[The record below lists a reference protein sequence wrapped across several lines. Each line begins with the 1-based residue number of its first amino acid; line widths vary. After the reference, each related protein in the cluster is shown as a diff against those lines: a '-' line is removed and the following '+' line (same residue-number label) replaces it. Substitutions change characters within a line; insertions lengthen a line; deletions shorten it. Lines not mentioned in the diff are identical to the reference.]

1 MAPILAIVEMF
12 ARRSSSFPKI
22 PWRRYV
28 VLMIRLVLFERIGV
42 FRPACLL
49 VAPLMLLGSPIT
61 TLAQDDVGSAAWLSG
76 CWVASAGD
84 VRSEEVW
91 MEPEGGLMLGMA
103 RTLRGGVATA
113 YEFLLLQRKDGRL
126 TYSAYPSG
134 QTPTDFRATHVST
147 ERVRFEAPEHDFPQ
161 AIEYERTSLDSLTA
175 KVYGEIGSSEP
186 AFVLSY
192 ARRAR

>member
-1 MAPILAIVEMF
+1 MV
-12 ARRSSSFPKI
+12 
-22 PWRRYV
+22 
-28 VLMIRLVLFERIGV
+28 
-42 FRPACLL
+42 
-49 VAPLMLLGSPIT
+49 
-61 TLAQDDVGSAAWLSG
+61 
-76 CWVASAGD
+76 
-84 VRSEEVW
+84 
-91 MEPEGGLMLGMA
+91 GMA
-103 RTLRGGVATA
+103 RTVRGGVATG
-113 YEFLLLQRKDGRL
+113 YESLLLQVKDGRL